1 MHGLRTMHKYVNTRT
16 GAVVETA
23 SVCSGEDWKEQK
35 ESKPKKPAA
44 KKQQKNEKRCTNAA
58 EKDVKTDE

>member
-1 MHGLRTMHKYVNTRT
+1 MPKYVNTRT

-23 SVCSGEDWKEQK
+23 SVCSGEDWEEQK
-35 ESKPKKPAA
+35 ESKPQKKTAA
-44 KKQQKNEKRCTNAA
+44 KKQQKNEKRCTSAA

>member
-1 MHGLRTMHKYVNTRT
+1 M
-16 GAVVETA
+16 ETA
-23 SVCSGEDWKEQK
+23 SVCSGEDWEEQK
-35 ESKPKKPAA
+35 ESKPQKKPAA

>member
-1 MHGLRTMHKYVNTRT
+1 MPKYVNTRT

-23 SVCSGEDWKEQK
+23 SVCSGEDWEEQK
-35 ESKPKKPAA
+35 GSKPQKKPVA
-44 KKQQKNEKRCTNAA
+44 KKQQKNEKRCTSAA